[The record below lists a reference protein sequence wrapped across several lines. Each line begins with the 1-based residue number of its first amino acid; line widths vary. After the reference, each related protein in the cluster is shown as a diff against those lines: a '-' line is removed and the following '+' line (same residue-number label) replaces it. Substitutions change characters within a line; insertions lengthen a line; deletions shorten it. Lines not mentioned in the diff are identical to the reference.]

1 MGIGSFGPGELIFLF
16 LVVLLL
22 FGAKRL
28 PEIGS
33 SLGKGIRE
41 FKSSFR
47 DIEQELKVPSDHQ
60 IHRTNPPPGEE
71 QASSGDDGE
80 PRKLSDDSV
89 LAGQE
94 Q

>member
-1 MGIGSFGPGELIFLF
+1 MGLGAVELIFLF
-16 LVVLLL
+16 LVILLL

-41 FKSSFR
+41 FKTSFSE
-47 DIEQELKVPSDHQ
+47 IEQELKVPSDRQ
-60 IHRTNPPPGEE
+60 LPAKTP
-71 QASSGDDGE
+71 SLDGE
-80 PRKLSDDSV
+80 GPYGDAGEPKTLSDRMP
-89 LAGQE
+89 AGQ

>member
-1 MGIGSFGPGELIFLF
+1 MGLGPVELIFLF

-41 FKSSFR
+41 FKTSFSE
-47 DIEQELKVPSDHQ
+47 IERELKVPSDRQ
-60 IHRTNPPPGEE
+60 LPATTPSLEGE
-71 QASSGDDGE
+71 ASHGKDGE
-80 PRKLSDDSV
+80 PKSLSDSV
-89 LAGQE
+89 PAGQ